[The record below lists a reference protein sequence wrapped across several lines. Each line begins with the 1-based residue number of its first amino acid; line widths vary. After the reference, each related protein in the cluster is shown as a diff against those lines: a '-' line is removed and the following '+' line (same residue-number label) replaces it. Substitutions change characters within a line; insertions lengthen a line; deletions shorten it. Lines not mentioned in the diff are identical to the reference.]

1 MANVRRLGFI
11 PTRVAH
17 GGTITHR
24 KMRVLSNNTDGIFFG
39 DCVKMTA
46 AGDTLACH
54 AGTDEQLLLS
64 SVAQGVTFVNASN
77 ARVEAKFL
85 PASTT
90 YSGSSFEP
98 ELASYVYVVDNATMV
113 EFEANVAN
121 SAIALTDLNINYPV
135 VLTAGSTTTGLS
147 KHELNATGRATTST
161 FPFRVREP
169 VRRADNDLSLV
180 DCKVICM
187 INAGQ
192 AEPVTS
198 IYTGT

>member
-11 PTRVAH
+11 PTRVS
-17 GGTITHR
+17 GGTPITFR
-24 KMRVLSNNTDGIFFG
+24 KGRVLSGQTDGIFHG
-39 DCVKMTA
+39 DGVKYA
-46 AGDTLACH
+46 AGGDLVACH
-54 AGTDEQLLLS
+54 SGTDEQLLLA
-64 SVAQGVTFVNASN
+64 SVAQGATFIDASN
-77 ARVEAKFL
+77 KRIESKFL
-85 PASTT
+85 PANTT
-90 YSGSSFEP
+90 YSGSSVEP
-98 ELASYVYVVDNATMV
+98 ELGSYVYIVDNPTMV

-121 SAIALTDLNINYPV
+121 SAIALTDLNLNYPI

-161 FPFRVREP
+161 FPFRVREF

-180 DCKVICM
+180 DVKVLCM

-198 IYTGT
+198 AYTGT

>member
-1 MANVRRLGFI
+1 MANVRRLGII
-11 PTRVAH
+11 PTRVSG
-17 GGTITHR
+17 GGTLTYR
-24 KMRVLSNNTDGIFFG
+24 KGRVLSNQTLGIFLN
-39 DCVKMTA
+39 DAVKMTA
-46 AGDTLACH
+46 AGDWVAC
-54 AGTDEQLLLS
+54 ASGTDEQLLLA
-64 SVAQGVTFVNASN
+64 SVSGGCTYTDSFNRQI
-77 ARVEAKFL
+77 EAKFL
-85 PASTT
+85 PAATVYT
-90 YSGSSFEP
+90 GTSFEP
-98 ELASYVYVVDNATMV
+98 PLASYIYVIDNATMV

-121 SAIALTDLNINYPV
+121 SAIALTDLNINYPL

-147 KHELNATGRATTST
+147 NHELNATGRATTST

>member
-1 MANVRRLGFI
+1 MANVRRLGII
-11 PTRVAH
+11 PTRVSG
-17 GGTITHR
+17 GGTLTYR
-24 KMRVLSNNTDGIFFG
+24 KGRVLSNQTLGIFLNDVVEVTATG
-39 DCVKMTA
+39 DWVA
-46 AGDTLACH
+46 SPAGN
-54 AGTDEQLLLS
+54 EQTMKG
-64 SVAQGVTFVNASN
+64 SVSGGATFIDAFNRRIES
-77 ARVEAKFL
+77 KFL
-85 PASTT
+85 PAATVYAGT
-90 YSGSSFEP
+90 DFEP
-98 ELASYVYVVDNATMV
+98 ELGSYIYVVDNVTMV

-147 KHELNATGRATTST
+147 KHELNATGRAVTAT

-192 AEPVTS
+192 TEPVTS
-198 IYTGT
+198 IYLGT

>member
-11 PTRVAH
+11 PTRQS
-17 GGTITHR
+17 GGATVTFR
-24 KMRVLSNNTDGIFFG
+24 KGRVLSNQTLGIFHG
-39 DCVKMTA
+39 DCVKMTSS
-46 AGDTLACH
+46 GDWVAC
-54 AGTDEQLLLS
+54 ASGTDEQLLLG
-64 SVAQGVTFVNASN
+64 SVMQGATFIDANNKRIES
-77 ARVEAKFL
+77 KFL
-85 PASTT
+85 PAATV
-90 YSGSSFEP
+90 YSGTDFEP
-98 ELASYVYVVDNATMV
+98 ELGSYIYVVDNATMV

-121 SAIALTDLNINYPV
+121 SAIALTDLNINYPI
-135 VLTAGSTTTGLS
+135 VLTAGSTVTGLS

-169 VRRADNDLSLV
+169 VRRADNDLSLI

>member
-11 PTRVAH
+11 PTRVSG
-17 GGTITHR
+17 GGTLTYR
-24 KMRVLSNNTDGIFFG
+24 KGRVLSGQTLGIFYG
-39 DCVKMTA
+39 DVCEITSS
-46 AGDTLACH
+46 GDWVAKPT
-54 AGTDEQLLLS
+54 GNEQTMLG
-64 SVAQGVTFVNASN
+64 SVAQGATFIDASN
-77 ARVEAKFL
+77 KRIESKFL
-85 PASTT
+85 PANTT
-90 YSGSSFEP
+90 YSGTSFEP
-98 ELASYVYVVDNATMV
+98 ELGSYIYVIDNVTMV

-121 SAIALTDLNINYPV
+121 SAIALTDLNLNYPI

-147 KHELNATGRATTST
+147 AHELNATGRATTST

-187 INAGQ
+187 VNAGQ
-192 AEPVTS
+192 TEPVTS